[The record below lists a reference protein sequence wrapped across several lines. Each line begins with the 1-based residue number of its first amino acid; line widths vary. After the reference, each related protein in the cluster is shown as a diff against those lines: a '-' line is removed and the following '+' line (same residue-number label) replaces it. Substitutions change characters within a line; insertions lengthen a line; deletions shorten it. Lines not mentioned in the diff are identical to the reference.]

1 MKKMEKLS
9 GELFRPLTPAEQK
22 RICGRFGGGGGPV
35 TTTPITIFETYDPAP
50 DFHRDGDNE

>member
-22 RICGRFGGGGGPV
+22 RIAGRFGGGSGPV
-35 TTTPITIFETYDPAP
+35 TTTAVTIFETYDPAP
-50 DFHRDGDNE
+50 DFTHDGDNE